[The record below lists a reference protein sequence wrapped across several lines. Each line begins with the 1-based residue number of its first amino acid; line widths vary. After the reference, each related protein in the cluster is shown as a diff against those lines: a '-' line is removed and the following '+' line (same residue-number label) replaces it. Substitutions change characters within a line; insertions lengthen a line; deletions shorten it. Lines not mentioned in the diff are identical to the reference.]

1 MACGLWNS
9 RVRGSEIQRS
19 ERLFGYF
26 AGPCMMAMVSMGTSG
41 NYLIQFYT
49 DVLDISGM
57 FLAVMPLVS
66 RLIAGCIGL
75 WLGRMIEETRTPHGK
90 ARPYLLLSGLL
101 MTTAVLLYAVPNG
114 SYRMKLVW
122 VTISYNVFFSLIH
135 AVYSLSH
142 SMMVPLS
149 SRNTEQRDS
158 LALLSS
164 VATSILPGALAMVGL
179 PLLISRIGVGEQA
192 EGAWLSVM
200 GAISV
205 LAVPA
210 AMMEYY
216 FTLERVVPDSKEK
229 AESSFRGHLAVCMR
243 NDQWRRC
250 MMFVLALNVANAFS
264 GGSMIYYCNWVLG
277 RSVAEGAVKQI
288 LVNVIGQL
296 PMGVGVLLLWP
307 LVGSFGKRRVTCIG
321 FAMASVGSL
330 AVLLSGSCM
339 PAVLAGL
346 IIRSFG
352 SLPVYLLSAHQ
363 AEALDSVERETG
375 IRADG
380 LTASMIGFFQA
391 IAPGA
396 AQTMLLFGMDML
408 GYIAPESAAHAAEQ
422 NDAVRMFFEC
432 CFALVPMIGYAVCSL
447 SMRAGRRNVD
457 GGGVK

>member
-1 MACGLWNS
+1 
-9 RVRGSEIQRS
+9 
-19 ERLFGYF
+19 
-26 AGPCMMAMVSMGTSG
+26 
-41 NYLIQFYT
+41 
-49 DVLDISGM
+49 
-57 FLAVMPLVS
+57 
-66 RLIAGCIGL
+66 
-75 WLGRMIEETRTPHGK
+75 
-90 ARPYLLLSGLL
+90 
-101 MTTAVLLYAVPNG
+101 
-114 SYRMKLVW
+114 
-122 VTISYNVFFSLIH
+122 
-135 AVYSLSH
+135 
-142 SMMVPLS
+142 
-149 SRNTEQRDS
+149 
-158 LALLSS
+158 
-164 VATSILPGALAMVGL
+164 
-179 PLLISRIGVGEQA
+179 
-192 EGAWLSVM
+192 M

-210 AMMEYY
+210 ALMEYY